1 MNKANTEPTGRPILR
16 CIFDKQMQILRLSNR
31 LFYITEIFLCL
42 YFIETFMTSNTNT
55 KIQKIDNVHVT
66 NRVWNNRN
74 AVIKELPDFLKG
86 AMLFQLPYKD
96 IQRGTIF
103 SITACEQSD
112 VVIAHEDAKV
122 NGRNG
127 WSEDTLR
134 IDGIRGWQPCPA
146 PVLTI
151 VSNNTPFCTLP
162 KIWSRGLQKGQTME
176 LPEVETSETVAAIFV
191 VEGMKFLSE
200 PLSM

>member
-1 MNKANTEPTGRPILR
+1 
-16 CIFDKQMQILRLSNR
+16 MQILSNR
-31 LFYITEIFLCL
+31 FFYPSEIFLDL
-42 YFIETFMTSNTNT
+42 HFIETFMTSNTNT